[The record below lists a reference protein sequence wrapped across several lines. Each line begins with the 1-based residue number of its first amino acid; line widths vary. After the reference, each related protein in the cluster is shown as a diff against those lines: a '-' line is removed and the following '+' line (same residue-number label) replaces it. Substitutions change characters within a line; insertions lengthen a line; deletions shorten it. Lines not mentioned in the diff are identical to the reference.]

1 MDSVNLH
8 FFYPQLFTGYDG
20 NLVTAAGRTAVI
32 VGSQVKFVRTIVALP
47 LGGYLFD
54 NQTRTLQKSS
64 PGAGFETEFQRFRNN
79 TAQLADLQDNR
90 RNAPATGAALT
101 DFNHTLGQG

>member
-8 FFYPQLFTGYDG
+8 FFHPQLFTGYDG

-32 VGSQVKFVRTIVALP
+32 VGSQVKFIRTIVALP
-47 LGGYLFD
+47 PGGYSFD
-54 NQTRTLQKSS
+54 YQTRALQKGSL
-64 PGAGFETEFQRFRNN
+64 GAGFEAELQCFRDN

-90 RNAPATGAALT
+90 RNAPPPGAALT
-101 DFNHTLGQG
+101 DFNHALG